1 MSAFQ
6 LVSTSACGLRCS
18 IPSPLENGS
27 ALELCGHTE
36 ALPYVIPAFA
46 GIHYEEAEAVGGD
59 RLLSRAVGICPD
71 FILGG
76 DPLTVKIYEIET

>member
-1 MSAFQ
+1 M
-6 LVSTSACGLRCS
+6 G
-18 IPSPLENGS
+18 
-27 ALELCGHTE
+27 LCGHAE

-76 DPLTVKIYEIET
+76 DPLTVKIYEIETDRNVVFGARRTCVSVARKAG